1 MENGIYV
8 ECYSHHDLMSIC
20 TLNGEL
26 KCNIYGDR
34 WDSRTS
40 NKIHHYG
47 FVVFCKDKI
56 IASYSGGNNF
66 SDEYYPTK
74 FLVFDLNGN
83 YIQTIETEYRIIDF
97 FYDKENNRL
106 IMSLDDEMQLA
117 FLDLNGLI

>member
-1 MENGIYV
+1 
-8 ECYSHHDLMSIC
+8 MSIC